1 MDIWEH
7 RLRTETVFPC
17 RGDWDYRTITPK
29 RRPEMR
35 QQMLTP
41 QIQKKLFLMWSL
53 ISTPARP
60 TPRKVAGTTGLM
72 KVAQLRQ
79 TTMAM
84 AV

>member
-1 MDIWEH
+1 
-7 RLRTETVFPC
+7 
-17 RGDWDYRTITPK
+17 
-29 RRPEMR
+29 MR